1 MADDPTA
8 REIAFRLIAALR
20 ADPDL
25 YRQECARRA
34 LSPAAAGRVINDL
47 VHIAGMAIRFA
58 TESRDELPGVSAE
71 ELMAIIERA
80 LDAAEAA
87 SFGPGASPDSA

>member
-1 MADDPTA
+1 MADDPTP

-25 YRQECARRA
+25 YRQECARRV

-47 VHIAGMAIRFA
+47 VHIAGMALRFA
-58 TESRDELPGVSAE
+58 TDGRDELPTASAE
-71 ELMAIIERA
+71 ELMATIERT

-87 SFGPGASPDSA
+87 EFGPGGSPDSA